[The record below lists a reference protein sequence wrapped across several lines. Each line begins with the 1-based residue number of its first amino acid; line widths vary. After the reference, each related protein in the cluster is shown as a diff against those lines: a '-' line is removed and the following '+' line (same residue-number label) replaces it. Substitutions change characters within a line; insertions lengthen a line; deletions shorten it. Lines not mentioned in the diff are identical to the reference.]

1 MKRLYKVAMVM
12 AMAGLLLLLA
22 VIGAAAGR
30 YFWKRHRRQTQ
41 PREPE
46 KKP

>member
-22 VIGAAAGR
+22 VNVIRQLAMP
-30 YFWKRHRRQTQ
+30 WLRR
-41 PREPE
+41 E
-46 KKP
+46 KGEKQ

>member
-22 VIGAAAGR
+22 VIGAGVS
-30 YFWKRHRRQTQ
+30 YPH
-41 PREPE
+41 PCIIE
-46 KKP
+46 